1 MYIDE
6 FTCKFDT
13 PEIPN
18 KKIPPVFNIHDDY
31 SLILSG
37 DALII
42 FDKMETGN
50 GKIIFWGSLYS
61 ITNLQ
66 INKMKKIVN
75 LSFYD
80 NDTTNEYDLQLKVE
94 NILFF
99 RDTLVKKMGSLK
111 VKSESTKLIKG
122 QKVGR
127 RLTAKEVDLM
137 DIPNAEKHIKD
148 LEGRIEK
155 GEISDYTVKTFSTLC
170 GKVIEHYSMVG
181 NGKDMDYLMIM
192 KKILNMEEV
201 QKLTI
206 EDLKEMNEAKENN

>member
-1 MYIDE
+1 M
-6 FTCKFDT
+6 
-13 PEIPN
+13 
-18 KKIPPVFNIHDDY
+18 FNVNGDY
-31 SLILSG
+31 SMILSG

-99 RDTLVKKMGSLK
+99 RDTLVKKMSSLK

-127 RLTAKEVDLM
+127 RLTTKEIESI

-155 GEISDYTVKTFSTLC
+155 GEINDYTVKTFSTLC

-181 NGKDMDYLMIM
+181 NGKDMEYLTIM
-192 KKILNMEEV
+192 KKILSLEEV

-206 EDLKEMNEAKENN
+206 EDLKLNEEKENN

>member
-1 MYIDE
+1 M
-6 FTCKFDT
+6 
-13 PEIPN
+13 
-18 KKIPPVFNIHDDY
+18 
-31 SLILSG
+31 
-37 DALII
+37 II

-122 QKVGR
+122 QKVVR
-127 RLTAKEVDLM
+127 RLTTKEIELIDIDHDAGIFAKFGGDY
-137 DIPNAEKHIKD
+137 IKLLD
-148 LEGRIEK
+148 WLEETGRNYPIK
-155 GEISDYTVKTFSTLC
+155 IHSMNPVGVKNMKAIC
-170 GKVIEHYSMVG
+170 YANNWKV
-181 NGKDMDYLMIM
+181 
-192 KKILNMEEV
+192 EE
-201 QKLTI
+201 
-206 EDLKEMNEAKENN
+206 